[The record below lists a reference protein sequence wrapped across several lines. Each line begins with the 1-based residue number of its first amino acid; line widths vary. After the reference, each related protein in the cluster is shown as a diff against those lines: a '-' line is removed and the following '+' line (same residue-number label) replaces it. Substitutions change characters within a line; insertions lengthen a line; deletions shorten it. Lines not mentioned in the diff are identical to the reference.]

1 MARDRQL
8 ETASCGWHIPAI
20 LCQYYGMVWFGLVWF
35 GMGWIIVR
43 WDLIDCSIFHGYN
56 IAARNWSFERIE
68 GRMKTNF
75 CTVKK
80 QEILQYSSGEPDQGD
95 GESLLE
101 RYFGK
106 LSQQKA

>member
-1 MARDRQL
+1 M
-8 ETASCGWHIPAI
+8 
-20 LCQYYGMVWFGLVWF
+20 
-35 GMGWIIVR
+35 R